1 MDFKDKKVII
11 RVGFDLPVDDEGNIK
26 DDKRVKVSLPTLKYI
41 LDKGPKQLII
51 MCHMG
56 RPKGEVVEKLKTDK
70 TAELVSEM
78 LGVDIIKID
87 GWDGLPES
95 RVVFLEN
102 LRFNPAEKSKDESE
116 RDEFGKQLAS
126 LAEIYVNDAFSNC
139 HRDQASMTSVPK
151 FIPGCIGLSV
161 EKEVDTIGSAV
172 QSPERP
178 VVAIIGGLKADKL
191 NTINNILP
199 LVDQVLVGGA
209 LAYALLKERG
219 TSIGA
224 TKLDKEGMD
233 SSKEIISNIIND
245 PKVLLPVDAVIADK
259 FDEHANKEQVSLSGI
274 KDDWMVLD
282 IGSETVRLYTEQ
294 IEEAKT
300 VLFFG
305 PPGVFEMEKF
315 ADGTKN
321 IIKAMAES
329 SAKTIVGGGDSASAV
344 EMFGYNDK
352 MSLVST
358 GGGASL
364 TLVQGKELPGLKVL
378 GYYD

>member
-1 MDFKDKKVII
+1 
-11 RVGFDLPVDDEGNIK
+11 K

-344 EMFGYNDK
+344 EMFGY
-352 MSLVST
+352 
-358 GGGASL
+358 
-364 TLVQGKELPGLKVL
+364 
-378 GYYD
+378 

>member
-1 MDFKDKKVII
+1 
-11 RVGFDLPVDDEGNIK
+11 
-26 DDKRVKVSLPTLKYI
+26 
-41 LDKGPKQLII
+41 
-51 MCHMG
+51 
-56 RPKGEVVEKLKTDK
+56 
-70 TAELVSEM
+70 
-78 LGVDIIKID
+78 
-87 GWDGLPES
+87 
-95 RVVFLEN
+95 
-102 LRFNPAEKSKDESE
+102 
-116 RDEFGKQLAS
+116 
-126 LAEIYVNDAFSNC
+126 
-139 HRDQASMTSVPK
+139 
-151 FIPGCIGLSV
+151 
-161 EKEVDTIGSAV
+161 
-172 QSPERP
+172 
-178 VVAIIGGLKADKL
+178 L

-344 EMFGYNDK
+344 EMFGYTDK